1 MRILSLTLE
10 HFRNYAAQAVQM
22 GESDIQL
29 FVGRNGSG
37 KTNLIE
43 ALSLLSVTRSCR
55 GKDDTDMVQWE
66 QPFYRICAEVISD
79 AGERHRLEAVCE
91 VQPRKRKAFFIND
104 VRMQAS
110 GMVGFLPT
118 VTFLPEDLLL
128 FSGAPAE
135 RRRFLDQLLSQL
147 SPEYLSDLSQY
158 QKTLQ
163 QRNALLKR
171 IAHGEDQSD
180 SLTLWDSSLAELG
193 SRITLSRLE
202 LMETINL
209 SFAEEMAN
217 LGERWEDVR
226 LVYERK
232 TQARARVELM
242 KELEALFALHR
253 ERDVV
258 LQTTSVGPHRED
270 WQVERAG
277 RSLPSFASRGQERL
291 AVLALLLLEVSYL
304 ELRRGEKPVIML
316 DDAFS
321 ELDDDHQCSL
331 LEAFKGYQVLMTST
345 RIPPNAGDAT
355 VFPVEQGRVLLPDDT
370 LSTKS

>member
-1 MRILSLTLE
+1 MRLSSLTLE
-10 HFRNYAAQAVQM
+10 HFRNYTAQAVEM
-22 GESDIQL
+22 GESNIQL

-43 ALSLLSVTRSCR
+43 ALSLLSVMRSCR

-66 QPFYRICAEVISD
+66 QPFYRIRAEVISD
-79 AGERHRLEAVCE
+79 KGEHHRLETVCE

-118 VTFLPEDLLL
+118 VTFLPEDLML

-147 SPEYLSDLSQY
+147 SPDYLADLSQY

-171 IAHGEDQSD
+171 ISNGEDQAA
-180 SLTLWDSSLAELG
+180 SLAIWDSSLAEFG
-193 SRITLSRLE
+193 SRITLARLE

-209 SFAEEMAN
+209 SFVEEMTN

-232 TQARARVELM
+232 TQARAQVELM
-242 KELEALFALHR
+242 KELELLYGEQR
-253 ERDVV
+253 ERDLI

-270 WQVERAG
+270 WQVERAR

-321 ELDDDHQCSL
+321 ELDDDHQAAL
-331 LEAFKGYQVLMTST
+331 LDAFKGYQVIMTST
-345 RIPPNAGDAT
+345 RVPPNAGDAT
-355 VFPVEQGRVLLPDDT
+355 VFPVEPGKVLPPET
-370 LSTKS
+370 VTV